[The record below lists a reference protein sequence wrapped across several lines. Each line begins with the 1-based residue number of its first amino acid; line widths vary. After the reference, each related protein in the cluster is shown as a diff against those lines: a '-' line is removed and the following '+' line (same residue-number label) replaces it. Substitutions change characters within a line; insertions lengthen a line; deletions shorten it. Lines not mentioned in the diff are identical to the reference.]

1 MDFSI
6 LISPSLGV
14 LVGILMG
21 LTGAGGGILSVPLLV
36 FALHLPVA
44 QVAPISLCAIALAAG
59 VGALLGFRNK
69 ILRYKAAG
77 LMAIFGLLFS
87 PIGLWLATKFQI
99 AHY

>member
-36 FALHLPVA
+36 LPYTFPLRKRLRFPYA
-44 QVAPISLCAIALAAG
+44 RLRLQQALAHYWD
-59 VGALLGFRNK
+59 LEIRFS
-69 ILRYKAAG
+69 
-77 LMAIFGLLFS
+77 AIKQR
-87 PIGLWLATKFQI
+87 A
-99 AHY
+99 